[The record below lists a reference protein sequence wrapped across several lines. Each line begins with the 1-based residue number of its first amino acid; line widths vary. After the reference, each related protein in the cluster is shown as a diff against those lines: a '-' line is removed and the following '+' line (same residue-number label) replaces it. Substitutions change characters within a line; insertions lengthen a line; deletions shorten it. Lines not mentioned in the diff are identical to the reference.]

1 MTALLNFLC
10 LPLDIYF
17 SYPTFPHPQQFHCS
31 LLHIRS
37 GRGGLNVAD
46 ASYYDS
52 EAVNQ
57 GVATERMEFYSN
69 VIRNVTALTSADGS
83 NACLDVVLPND
94 VKIARM
100 GTNETV
106 AVRVE
111 TIDRNDL
118 TPPQLDDCIWYLI
131 YSLSLHPYVQ
141 VMEAEADVVVF
152 PPPDGGDTSA
162 FPAAVSSAFAL
173 VVGLAVST
181 FLSSLPF

>member
-1 MTALLNFLC
+1 M
-10 LPLDIYF
+10 
-17 SYPTFPHPQQFHCS
+17 
-31 LLHIRS
+31 
-37 GRGGLNVAD
+37 
-46 ASYYDS
+46 
-52 EAVNQ
+52 
-57 GVATERMEFYSN
+57 ATERMEFYSN
-69 VIRNVTALTSADGS
+69 VIRNVTALAAADGS

-141 VMEAEADVVVF
+141 VMEVEADVVVF

-162 FPAAVSSAFAL
+162 SPAAVSSVFAL
-173 VVGLAVST
+173 VVALAVST

>member
-1 MTALLNFLC
+1 M
-10 LPLDIYF
+10 
-17 SYPTFPHPQQFHCS
+17 
-31 LLHIRS
+31 RS

-69 VIRNVTALTSADGS
+69 VIRNVTALTAADGS

-118 TPPQLDDCIWYLI
+118 TPQQLDDCIWYLV
-131 YSLSLHPYVQ
+131 YALSLHPYVQ
-141 VMEAEADVVVF
+141 IMEVEADVVLF
-152 PPPDGGDTSA
+152 PEGPETPEGGETSA
-162 FPAAVSSAFAL
+162 SPSAVSSTFSL
-173 VVGLAVST
+173 VVALTLSST
-181 FLSSLPF
+181 FISSLPF

>member
-1 MTALLNFLC
+1 M
-10 LPLDIYF
+10 
-17 SYPTFPHPQQFHCS
+17 
-31 LLHIRS
+31 RS
-37 GRGGLNVAD
+37 GRGGLNVAE

-52 EAVNQ
+52 QAQNQ
-57 GVATERMEFYSN
+57 GVATDRMEFYSN
-69 VIRNVTALTSADGS
+69 VIQNVTSLTAADGS

-106 AVRVE
+106 AVRVG

-118 TPPQLDDCIWYLI
+118 TQLQLDDCIWYLV

-141 VMEAEADVVVF
+141 VMDVEADVIIF
-152 PPPDGGDTSA
+152 PPPDGETSA
-162 FPAAVSSAFAL
+162 SPSAVSSAFGLLLA
-173 VVGLAVST
+173 LAVSS